1 MGYEELY
8 PAPNPAVSPKPL
20 IAPPKRNFFGDFRIL
35 KCKVKSEGREESR
48 NWRETEHFG
57 SRSRGILAA
66 EASEAG
72 THYTTV
78 QAATYNVTEDHPWN
92 MLT

>member
-1 MGYEELY
+1 M
-8 PAPNPAVSPKPL
+8 
-20 IAPPKRNFFGDFRIL
+20 DFRIL